1 MAAAI
6 FLLHYRSKKKSDIM
20 IVSQRLG
27 RACTISFHTAYTVWH
42 CTFISHLQAAPA
54 LLIPLKMDIT
64 KMLRTITQQHK

>member
-1 MAAAI
+1 
-6 FLLHYRSKKKSDIM
+6 M

-42 CTFISHLQAAPA
+42 CTFLLHLQAAPA

-64 KMLRTITQQHK
+64 KMLRTITQQHKWTDDARTPVSGGTLML